1 MAYRQTNHNGRVSA
15 KTGSVYNRNH
25 NDRQFDVTHADNIHA
40 EMVSQNI
47 IIHYDANNRPTVI
60 ESNDPN
66 RKSIDEHE
74 HEVYEA
80 LFSDSLSRQHA
91 RNEAARHPERN
102 KTIDDLLNNK
112 NTCPEETIFQI
123 GSVDDGHPPVEV
135 LMAIFEDYQ
144 QTLIERYGNNL
155 HFLDVALHMDEAVPH
170 LHIRKVWTYKGKDG
184 LDISQNK
191 ALTEMGFD
199 RPHPEKS
206 STKWNNAK
214 VSFSKWEREIKLEIC
229 RKHGISV
236 EYKPKTPG
244 KSSLEKEEAI
254 ALKLQEKIDS
264 LSSELISEEE
274 KQKVVSDTNLFG
286 KPRMITITPQE
297 YRRWQASAESKKEH
311 ERLEAYFKE
320 QKKELDYRE
329 RRLEEQ
335 GRDIANKKLL
345 MESEIRERVE
355 KGIQKQLPD
364 TIKSLQLDVKIQKQ
378 TLESKEKDLISRERH
393 AELKEERLDK
403 LRDELATDEENLNK
417 KSKELKQREANLD
430 AKIKK
435 SVTQIIKEKF
445 MDFFETFKSTFTN
458 LFKSTKQDAVLS
470 VIKDV
475 PIPDEIADRLFQ
487 YGFCEARTFTVGEVL
502 ELAKDDDIREALHEA
517 GAGYKQIKMSDINA
531 VKDAI
536 KSGGSLDDVIDTI
549 AKEASNRIVPT
560 RKR

>member
-91 RNEAARHPERN
+91 RNEARRHPERN

-297 YRRWQASAESKKEH
+297 YRRWQASAEK
-311 ERLEAYFKE
+311 
-320 QKKELDYRE
+320 QKRTRAIGSLF
-329 RRLEEQ
+329 Q
-335 GRDIANKKLL
+335 GT
-345 MESEIRERVE
+345 E
-355 KGIQKQLPD
+355 KGIRLSRTKIGRTRQGYCQQK
-364 TIKSLQLDVKIQKQ
+364 
-378 TLESKEKDLISRERH
+378 
-393 AELKEERLDK
+393 A
-403 LRDELATDEENLNK
+403 
-417 KSKELKQREANLD
+417 
-430 AKIKK
+430 
-435 SVTQIIKEKF
+435 
-445 MDFFETFKSTFTN
+445 
-458 LFKSTKQDAVLS
+458 
-470 VIKDV
+470 
-475 PIPDEIADRLFQ
+475 
-487 YGFCEARTFTVGEVL
+487 
-502 ELAKDDDIREALHEA
+502 
-517 GAGYKQIKMSDINA
+517 ING
-531 VKDAI
+531 V
-536 KSGGSLDDVIDTI
+536 
-549 AKEASNRIVPT
+549 
-560 RKR
+560 